1 MILSWEQLQSAAQG
15 AAYLSNENGE
25 TSFHRFTREQE
36 DLYLER
42 DKAFWKKAFDTAGV
56 KLCFRTDSPWMNL
69 KVRALQTKP
78 RTFFA
83 LDVTVD
89 GALIGS
95 IDNFS
100 DKDLPTNYT
109 GVACELG
116 IFTKHFDLGSG
127 EKTVSLYL
135 PWSVDLRIADLELAD
150 GAQFQPVQ
158 PAKTLLVFGDSIT
171 QGYDA
176 LHPRNRYAA
185 VLADALGAGEL
196 NKAIGGEVFCPAL
209 AEAKDPLEPDYITVA
224 YGTNDWSK
232 TERETLLQNARAFYS
247 ALQRNYPKAMLVALL
262 PIWRKDRDEARAYGS
277 FDQMRQD
284 LREIA
289 GSLGIPMIDC
299 YGFVPEDSSYFS
311 DLYLHPNDRGFEAY
325 AAALCDAFRSLQ
337 HQSGT

>member
-1 MILSWEQLQSAAQG
+1 MILSMEQLQSAAQG

-25 TSFHRFTREQE
+25 TCFHRFTREQE

-56 KLCFRTDSPWMNL
+56 KLCFRTDSPWMDL

-78 RTFFA
+78 RTYFA

-100 DKDLPTNYT
+100 DKDLPDNYT
-109 GVACELG
+109 AVSCELG
-116 IFTKHFDLGSG
+116 TFAKRFDLGTG
-127 EKTVSLYL
+127 EKTVTLYF
-135 PWSVDLRIADLELAD
+135 PWSVDLRIGDLELAD
-150 GAQFQPVQ
+150 GAQFQPVR
-158 PAKTLLVFGDSIT
+158 PAKTLLAFGDSIT

-176 LHPRNRYAA
+176 LHPCRRYAA
-185 VLADALGAGEL
+185 VLADALGAEER
-196 NKAIGGEVFCPAL
+196 NKAIGGEVFFPTL
-209 AEAKDPLEPDYITVA
+209 AETADPLEPDYITVA

-232 TERETLLQNARAFYS
+232 TERETFLENARAFYS
-247 ALQRNYPKAMLVALL
+247 ALQRNYPKAMLVALM

-277 FDQMRQD
+277 FDRMRQD

-289 GSLGIPMIDC
+289 EQLGIPVIDC
-299 YGFVPEDSSYFS
+299 YGFVPKDSSYFA
-311 DLYLHPNDRGFEAY
+311 DLRLHPNVRGFEAY
-325 AAALCDAFRSLQ
+325 AAALYDAFRSLQ
-337 HQSGT
+337 H